1 MIEAGTGAV
10 RCRNYFLM
18 EERMVVLPVRNRN
31 DSYQINPTKII
42 ALGLNYHSH
51 IAESRSVK
59 VRGFTEEVPQEPILF
74 PKTPNVLIGPGQ
86 PIVIPRF
93 LRDYNFE
100 DLRTDY
106 EAELAVI
113 IGQQCKNVNP
123 EDALKH
129 VLGYTCINDVS
140 QRNLQTGDRAGWF
153 RGKSLDTFGPVGPC
167 IVLAEDMPDP
177 QNLRIQCRLNGTT
190 VQDSN
195 TSHMIFPVAET
206 IAFISRNFTL
216 MAGDIIATGTPAGVG
231 RIKHG
236 DVVEV
241 EVERIGVLSNPVI
254 EEGL

>member
-1 MIEAGTGAV
+1 
-10 RCRNYFLM
+10 
-18 EERMVVLPVRNRN
+18 MVVLPVRNRN
-31 DSYQINPTKII
+31 DSYHINPSKII

-113 IGQQCKNVNP
+113 IGQQCKNVSP

-129 VLGYTCINDVS
+129 VFGYTCINDVS

-177 QNLRIQCRLNGTT
+177 QNLRIRCRLNSST

-195 TSHMIFPVAET
+195 TRHMIFPVAET

-216 MAGDIIATGTPAGVG
+216 VAGDIIATGTPAGVG